1 MKQAGILMP
10 VASLP
15 TEFGVGDFGKTSYQF
30 VDFIAQAGFDIWQ
43 ILPLNPLGFGNSP
56 YQPYSSYAG
65 DEIYISL
72 DKLVDDGLLLKE
84 ELDREETQNFF
95 QKMKDCK
102 TIDYQ
107 EVRQFKE
114 KYLKLAF
121 ERFKKD
127 KAYEKFIKQSWV
139 FEYGVFIAL
148 KKRNH
153 LICWNEWPKEQQDWI
168 KDRSYDL
175 TPLAKEIEYEI
186 FVQFEFMKQWKALK
200 AYTNQ
205 KKIQIMGDLP
215 FYVGID
221 SQDVWQ
227 NQEEFLLDAE
237 GKPSFIAGVPP
248 DYFSI
253 TGQRWGNPI
262 YNWDVMKQNQY
273 QFWMKRL
280 SFCSEIFDI
289 TRIDHFRAFDTY
301 WKIPSSC
308 DTAVEG
314 EWIEAPGKEF
324 FQKLL
329 RKYPEINIVVE
340 DLGDL
345 RKEVH
350 ELRDSFGF
358 KGMKVLQFTFDPKEN
373 NNNFD
378 DRENMIVYTGTHDN
392 QTIRGWYHSQPKS
405 LQTSTRKKL
414 KELGYNHRNISWSFI
429 EMAFDS
435 VADMVIIPYQDF
447 IHMDDE
453 GRINT
458 PGTLGSPNWE
468 FKVKN
473 YKAFENKLPQIR
485 ELIQIKKAKVGQS
498 EAALTK
504 E

>member
-1 MKQAGILMP
+1 MNQAGILMP

-15 TEFGVGDFGKTSYQF
+15 TKFGIGDFGKASYQF
-30 VDFIAQAGFDIWQ
+30 VDLIAQAGFDIWQ

-72 DKLVDDGLLLKE
+72 DQLVEDGLLMKE
-84 ELDREETQNFF
+84 ELYTEETKVFYE
-95 QKMKDCK
+95 KMKELTK
-102 TIDYQ
+102 IDYQ
-107 EVRQFKE
+107 AVREFKE

-121 ERFKKD
+121 ERFEKD
-127 KAYEKFIKQSWV
+127 QSYDMFLKQRWV
-139 FEYGVFIAL
+139 YVYGVFIAL
-148 KKRNH
+148 KKQNH

-168 KDRSYDL
+168 KDKKYDL
-175 TPLAKEIEYEI
+175 TPLTKQIEYEI
-186 FVQFEFMKQWKALK
+186 FVQYEFMKQWKALK

-205 KKIQIMGDLP
+205 KNIKIMGDLP

-221 SQDVWQ
+221 SQDVWE
-227 NQEEFLLDAE
+227 NQEEFLLGAD
-237 GKPSFIAGVPP
+237 GKPTFIAGVPP
-248 DYFSI
+248 DYFSA

-262 YNWDVMKQNQY
+262 YNWDFMKKNQY

-280 SFCSEIFDI
+280 SFCSEVFDI

-308 DTAVEG
+308 DTAIEG
-314 EWIEAPGKEF
+314 EWVEAPGKEF
-324 FQKLL
+324 FKKLL
-329 RKYPEINIVVE
+329 KKYPKINIVVE

-350 ELRDSFGF
+350 ELRDYFGF

-392 QTIRGWYHSQPKS
+392 QTIRGWYSSQTRS
-405 LQTSTRKKL
+405 LRISTRKKL
-414 KELGYNHRNISWSFI
+414 KELGYDNRNISWSFI

-447 IHMDDE
+447 INMNDD

-468 FKVKN
+468 FKVKDMR
-473 YKAFENKLPQIR
+473 AFEKKMTQIQ
-485 ELIQIKKAKVGQS
+485 ELIRTKKEESWKCEV
-498 EAALTK
+498 AATN